1 MRHPFRSIAV
11 LAAVI
16 AIFALAS
23 TLAAGQAP
31 KAPAAGATKAA
42 AAAKPYNTPK
52 TPWGD
57 PDLQGTWTGDDYI
70 SVPMQRNAQFGDRLF
85 ATPEEI
91 AAAETRIKTTEE
103 RNLQEFAAPNANVTT
118 GPPGHWGESARHP
131 ATQTSLI
138 VDPPDG
144 RMPALVPDPNRRAT
158 GGFNANLPAGPEA
171 FSYYIRCISRGPA
184 GSILPVIYGNGSQ
197 IVQGPGYVAVLQEM
211 VHEARIIPIGG
222 GPHVGSNLKT
232 YMGDSRGHWEGNT
245 LVVETTNF
253 LPNKTGIGPNGG
265 GTPLSDAARLIE
277 HFTRTANNTIK
288 YELTVDDP
296 KTYVRPFTIS
306 FPITQEPGYQNF
318 EYACHEGNYAMFNSL
333 SGARADEKKAAAAAG
348 QR

>member
-11 LAAVI
+11 AVGI
-16 AIFALAS
+16 LALAS
-23 TLAAGQAP
+23 TLLAGQA
-31 KAPAAGATKAA
+31 KAPAAQSSKAP
-42 AAAKPYNTPK
+42 AKAYVPPK
-52 TPWGD
+52 LPWGD

-70 SVPMQRNAQFGDRLF
+70 NVPMQRNAQFGTRAT

-91 AAAETRIKTTEE
+91 AAAEARIKNTEQ
-103 RNLQEFAAPNANVTT
+103 RNSEEFAAPNSNVTT

-144 RMPALVPDPNRRAT
+144 RMPAVKPDPNRKPT
-158 GGFNANLPAGPEA
+158 GAFNVDRPAGPEA

-184 GSILPVIYGNGSQ
+184 GSILPVVYGNGSQ
-197 IVQGPGYVAVLQEM
+197 IIQGQGYVAIMQEM

-222 GPHVGSNLKT
+222 SSPHVGSDMKT

-253 LPNKTGIGPNGG
+253 LSNRTGIGPNGG
-265 GTPLSDAARLIE
+265 GTPLSEAAKLTE
-277 HFTRTANNTIK
+277 HFTRISADTIK
-288 YELTVDDP
+288 YDLTVDDP
-296 KTYVRPFTIS
+296 KTYERPFTLS
-306 FPITQEPGYQNF
+306 FPIRQEPGYSNF

-333 SGARADEKKAAAAAG
+333 SGARADDKKAAAAG
-348 QR
+348 Q